1 MYGFPSPHEE
11 AGRRKYELLSA
22 IDTKFPYLL
31 VKFYAAN
38 AKNLRRDD
46 MAFVAWLT
54 RRLESRAFGDKKLAP
69 VLSALR
75 AEAKAMDRTAMYM
88 S

>member
-1 MYGFPSPHEE
+1 
-11 AGRRKYELLSA
+11 
-22 IDTKFPYLL
+22 
-31 VKFYAAN
+31 
-38 AKNLRRDD
+38 

-54 RRLESRAFGDKKLAP
+54 RRLESRVFSDKKLAP